1 MPAVMIGLV
10 VVLFGV
16 GAIESSVTD
25 AEFFY
30 ACMTSAIGCMIMWAG
45 VQFVKEQV

>member
-25 AEFFY
+25 AEFFML
-30 ACMTSAIGCMIMWAG
+30 A
-45 VQFVKEQV
+45 